1 MNTKFC
7 PRCGTAN
14 PLSNVYCIKCGYA
27 FRRARKKINPI
38 ILLIIILV
46 AGWIVFRLFTNQP
59 IIPTQ
64 IVNLLQNS
72 TSNLTIP

>member
-14 PLSNVYCIKCGYA
+14 KLTDAYCIKCGYA
-27 FRRARKKINPI
+27 FRRRKSSFTTI
-38 ILLIIILV
+38 ILLIILLI
-46 AGWIVFRLFTNQP
+46 AGWIAFRLFTNQS

-64 IVNLLQNS
+64 IVNLFQNS